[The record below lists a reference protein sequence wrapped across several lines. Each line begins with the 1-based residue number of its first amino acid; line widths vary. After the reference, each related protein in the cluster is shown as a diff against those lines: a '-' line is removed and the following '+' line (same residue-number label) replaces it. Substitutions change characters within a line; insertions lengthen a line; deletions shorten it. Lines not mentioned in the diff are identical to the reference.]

1 MIHLYNPGQCCGDWE
16 DMTTYDQGFIDGYRQ
31 AIFDLTSGG
40 DDEDGQDIQDV

>member
-1 MIHLYNPGQCCGDWE
+1 MRFKDTKEQALYNEG
-16 DMTTYDQGFIDGYRQ
+16 YIDGYRQ